1 VYTIFF
7 YYCIQSNRIKLY
19 LYTII
24 AYLIIHNLNDF
35 NSVNFIIIENLYTI
49 NLNLLNGL
57 FIIHPIFIYLF
68 LINYIIILIIFNDF
82 FYNYFYNNVYL
93 LKYLLY
99 SLTLAIDFLYSSIC
113 FIVIAII
120 LGSWWATQELN
131 WGSWWEW
138 DLVEIIN
145 LYYLLVLVFFLHQNI
160 LFVLKFY
167 NKFINNIILI
177 IIFIFLVRY
186 NLIHSI
192 HNFIN
197 SSEFIQF
204 YSYFFIGSLFI
215 IIIISNNYNIFSF
228 NFKIYSAL
236 FCIYKYIVLLIL
248 FIILYNYLGLDS
260 LNLLNY
266 FKLFLSLYII
276 LIIIFIAVF
285 NNKLIIINFKI
296 YSILNEFFILIFNY
310 RTILQLKVLR
320 LFHSFV
326 FIFIFILV
334 INYINFSY
342 ILNNTNLY
350 EYVNNYNLVDNIMIY
365 LTELSFSITR
375 FFNNILEN
383 IYLNYYLHSYNETID
398 VINFKLIS
406 SFNNLPTWNEKDLI
420 LYYKYTI
427 FYINI
432 FLYFLFISSYKLIIY
447 SIRKIY

>member
-1 VYTIFF
+1 M
-7 YYCIQSNRIKLY
+7 
-19 LYTII
+19 
-24 AYLIIHNLNDF
+24 
-35 NSVNFIIIENLYTI
+35 
-49 NLNLLNGL
+49 
-57 FIIHPIFIYLF
+57 
-68 LINYIIILIIFNDF
+68 
-82 FYNYFYNNVYL
+82 
-93 LKYLLY
+93 
-99 SLTLAIDFLYSSIC
+99 
-113 FIVIAII
+113 
-120 LGSWWATQELN
+120 
-131 WGSWWEW
+131 
-138 DLVEIIN
+138 
-145 LYYLLVLVFFLHQNI
+145 LVFFLHQNI

-406 SFNNLPTWNEKDLI
+406 SFNNLPT
-420 LYYKYTI
+420 
-427 FYINI
+427 
-432 FLYFLFISSYKLIIY
+432 
-447 SIRKIY
+447 